1 MIMVEMD
8 VLACPFYPCRRVR
21 VSPSTITF
29 RHFKASER
37 PRVELNPQSIVQ
49 GSLWYFLQ
57 RLWFC

>member
-37 PRVELNPQSIVQ
+37 PRVVFGLQSIALE
-49 GSLWYFLQ
+49 SL
-57 RLWFC
+57 